1 MTDIESENRLKQCLE
16 ATLNIV
22 QTTTGQ
28 IKSKKVSESDS
39 LQDAPVAET
48 PADANIYSFT
58 LDHWEENLMSDFKR
72 DVEQIFNEQIP
83 NLNPPCQA
91 YLLDHLNLFNYNDEK
106 KEFTDQLNIGML
118 DSFVRELQS
127 CLDSIDAYR
136 AAFNANKTEV
146 EKFIE
151 KYPASKDKSGL
162 WGTTLLF
169 SAARNG
175 HLDLVRHLIE
185 IHGCSINAQNQ
196 QNILRASGQDYYDTN
211 ARAGSTALHGACY
224 YGHLHVVKY
233 LIEHGADYYIK
244 NQAGETAIMHVL
256 LHPNISEYFR
266 ELLIFGYSSK
276 STDFPEEPIAEK
288 ENSQIIDCIWEY
300 NPFGDQR
307 WFTFS
312 PPESSKLQ
320 QSLILKPDQEF
331 QREICLEVPKG
342 VYGISLMKFLRSG
355 RNLNYADKLAW
366 IRCRGS
372 SFLNF
377 NCYAL
382 WQIFLTKHPQALTD
396 SILDMINI
404 PTSYDSRFEI
414 HLRTWYFC
422 NAQTNQQLDKAM
434 KYRRKYVDIKV
445 PFITDDLLTFN
456 LDEFLFVDKKNQ
468 ITGFLRWIPKMISN
482 NSRHKDQISDV
493 DEYSTMTNI
502 DPIPLTTSRLKQ
514 VSKINDYITTENE
527 EELAEHIDDED
538 YSHEDCSNRNDDHPT
553 DKVDLFEKIF
563 FICMELFRIFRL
575 LIHL

>member
-1 MTDIESENRLKQCLE
+1 MTDIEAENKLKQCLE

-22 QTTTGQ
+22 QTTIGQ
-28 IKSKKVSESDS
+28 IESKKVSEDDS
-39 LQDAPVAET
+39 PLDAPVAEI
-48 PADANIYSFT
+48 PADTNIYSFT

-72 DVEQIFNEQIP
+72 EVEQILNEQIP
-83 NLNPPCQA
+83 NLKPHCQA
-91 YLLDHLNLFNYNDEK
+91 YLLDHLNLFNYNDDK

-118 DSFVRELQS
+118 DSFARELQS

-136 AAFNANKTEV
+136 AALNGKETEV
-146 EKFIE
+146 KKFIE
-151 KYPASKDKSGL
+151 KYPAIKDKSGL
-162 WGTTLLF
+162 WGTTLLY

-175 HLDLVRHLIE
+175 HLGLVRDLIE
-185 IHGCSINAQNQ
+185 NHGCSINAQNQ
-196 QNILRASGQDYYDTN
+196 QHILRALAASGHGEDYYDAN
-211 ARAGSTALHGACY
+211 ARAGSTALHSACY
-224 YGHLHVVKY
+224 YGRLHVIKY

-244 NQAGETAIMHVL
+244 NQAGETAIMHVD
-256 LHPNISEYFR
+256 LHPKISEYFR

-276 STDFPEEPIAEK
+276 LENFPEEPIAEK

-300 NPFGDQR
+300 NPFGEEK
-307 WFTFS
+307 WFPFS

-320 QSLILKPDQEF
+320 QSLILKSDQEF

-382 WQIFLTKHPQALTD
+382 WQIFLKKHPEALPD

-414 HLRTWYFC
+414 HLSTWYFC

-445 PFITDDLLTFN
+445 PFISDDSLTFN
-456 LDEFLFVDKKNQ
+456 LENFSFVDEKNK
-468 ITGFLRWIPKMISN
+468 ITGFLRWVPKMISN
-482 NSRHKDQISDV
+482 NSRHKDKISDV
-493 DEYSTMTNI
+493 DEYATMTNI
-502 DPIPLTTSRLKQ
+502 DPIPLTTSRLKE
-514 VSKINDYITTENE
+514 VSKINDHMPTENE
-527 EELAEHIDDED
+527 EELAEHMDDED
-538 YSHEDCSNRNDDHPT
+538 YSYEDCSNRNDDHPV
-553 DKVDLFEKIF
+553 DKVDFFEKKIF
-563 FICMELFRIFRL
+563 MYK
-575 LIHL
+575 